1 MAGLGKY
8 GDEGFSA
15 YHSKKNP
22 FLIAQAVSSSPV
34 SMKNSPMKDFG
45 LISGPIAA
53 ALAAA
58 AKAAAAT
65 KVGAAVV
72 GAAKAV
78 GAKLAATKVGGA
90 VVKGVSAVSK
100 GVKAAKGAIK
110 ASKIGKAVGK
120 VSKGIKKFTGKITPK
135 IGGKAGETAAT
146 EATKTGVEQATKS
159 VTKTGIEGATKAGT
173 EGAIK
178 TSSKGGFDAT
188 KVGTSKPIAG
198 ETDILTKNIKSKGGF
213 NPNATKVN
221 TSKPVTGETDILTR
235 NIKDTSDLSKTPSV
249 AGEGAKDATTTK
261 EPSWLDQ
268 QLSTENLLSKGKSS
282 LDSADAKSEAEGEK
296 ARARSAQHFANAGQD
311 FGGQQ
316 SHVPQEDLGSVLT
329 FKRAM
334 PKPIPLR
341 LRAKRAL
348 SPFKNKGKMK
358 MDEAKGWGSEKMS
371 GMKEGAGELGKSK
384 SKVKDSLN
392 SMSVFGDK

>member
-1 MAGLGKY
+1 MAGLGEY
-8 GDEGFSA
+8 GDEGFSS

-22 FLIAQAVSSSPV
+22 FLIAQAVSSNPV
-34 SMKNSPMKDFG
+34 NMENSPMKDFG

-53 ALAAA
+53 AVAAA

-100 GVKAAKGAIK
+100 GVKAVKGAVK
-110 ASKIGKAVGK
+110 ASKIGKTIGK
-120 VSKGIKKFTGKITPK
+120 VSKGIKKFTGKLTPK
-135 IGGKAGETAAT
+135 IGGKVGETAAT
-146 EATKTGVEQATKS
+146 EATKTGVEQATKE

-188 KVGTSKPIAG
+188 QVS
-198 ETDILTKNIKSKGGF
+198 
-213 NPNATKVN
+213 
-221 TSKPVTGETDILTR
+221 TSKPVVPKPTGSETT
-235 NIKDTSDLSKTPSV
+235 T
-249 AGEGAKDATTTK
+249 ATTTTPK
-261 EPSWLDQ
+261 APSTDAVKVPEKKSWLDE
-268 QLSTENLLSKGKSS
+268 QLSTENIGRKVHGNLQ
-282 LDSADAKSEAEGEK
+282 SADAEKEQKGKEGY
-296 ARARSAQHFANAGQD
+296 ARASQHITSMKGP
-311 FGGQQ
+311 GELE
-316 SHVPQEDLGSVLT
+316 SHVDNPTANEELGSVLT

-341 LRAKRAL
+341 LRTKRAL
-348 SPFKNKGKMK
+348 SPFRAADPDVEG
-358 MDEAKGWGSEKMS
+358 AKGWGSTQVKA
-371 GMKEGAGELGKSK
+371 MKGDAQEIGKTK